1 MTQSMLAILAMMIA
15 MLFSMN
21 QQRST
26 LNDYKTMVRADM
38 ELMAGGVALQVM
50 ETVASYPY
58 DKSTAFPEYRDE
70 DFQVNAL
77 TALPFPEGRRFEDAL
92 ALEDFNAI
100 QTRKVDFQSG
110 DLSIPFNVDIRVSY
124 VDAAMQHSDDPTDTK
139 AVVVTVTHPRFQN
152 PLVQLSRSFSP

>member
-1 MTQSMLAILAMMIA
+1 MTQTMLALLAMMIA

-26 LNDYKTMVRADM
+26 LNDYKAMVHADM

-58 DKSTAFPEYRDE
+58 DKATAFAEYRDK
-70 DFQVNAL
+70 DFKVSAL
-77 TALPFPEGRRFEDAL
+77 TEWPFPEGRRFEDAL
-92 ALEDFNAI
+92 ALEDFNGI

-110 DLSIPFNVDIRVSY
+110 DLSISFNVDIRVNY
-124 VDAAMQHSDDPTDTK
+124 VDAAMQHSDVPTDTK
-139 AVVVTVTHPRFQN
+139 TVLVTVSHPRFQN
-152 PLVQLSRSFSP
+152 PLVQLSRSFPP